1 MRWIWSVMKNVAAA
15 RSEVQL
21 GRELFRLLPRGGLI
35 VKSFARRELDSVLIR
50 ASEQCDELS
59 LGFSTGENK
68 EVTDRSRGRH
78 GRRVAPKRVPP
89 FRVVLQRLGSSA
101 FIVAHLLV
109 WPPNR
114 QVWPPLSI
122 MRGVLGRRVSW
133 FDHWNVDS
141 RHLSDS

>member
-1 MRWIWSVMKNVAAA
+1 M
-15 RSEVQL
+15 
-21 GRELFRLLPRGGLI
+21 
-35 VKSFARRELDSVLIR
+35 IR
-50 ASEQCDELS
+50 ASEQCDELSLS

-101 FIVAHLLV
+101 FFVAHLLV

-114 QVWPPLSI
+114 QVWPPPSI

-133 FDHWNVDS
+133 LDHWNVDS

>member
-1 MRWIWSVMKNVAAA
+1 MDLECDEECGGGSERSSTRKGTLSVA
-15 RSEVQL
+15 SQ
-21 GRELFRLLPRGGLI
+21 
-35 VKSFARRELDSVLIR
+35 RRVDFEIICTERVGFSLIR

-101 FIVAHLLV
+101 FFVAHLLV

-114 QVWPPLSI
+114 QVWPPPSI